1 MVDLTEVKDIA
12 IADCSDRYTYNGKN
26 VPRVTEI
33 LSKMIH
39 EDYLMYWANNL
50 GFSHRKYEKVLFDA
64 ANFGTKAHYGIECF
78 LKEKDIPLNTPM
90 TPIDSFRLW
99 WEAINKNNNVEVVAQ
114 EQKLVCEWF
123 GGTYDLL
130 LKINGCLF
138 LVDFKTSNHVTY
150 KYYMQLSAYS
160 YMLKK
165 QGIYISGVII
175 LQLNKTSPGYNEFVL
190 DFSNKKD
197 KDYFEMC
204 EKTFLALVYGY
215 YHIHWLEEEF
225 KNGVKAKIQSTRG
238 DKKV

>member
-1 MVDLTEVKDIA
+1 MVDLTEVKDIT

-39 EDYLMYWANNL
+39 EDYLMHWANTL
-50 GFSHRKYEKVLFDA
+50 GFSHRKYEKVLTEA
-64 ANFGTKAHYGIECF
+64 ANYGTKAHYGIECF
-78 LKEKDIPLNTPM
+78 LKEQNIPTNTPM
-90 TPIDSFRLW
+90 TPVDGFRLW
-99 WEAINKNNNVEVVAQ
+99 WETINKNNNVEVVAQ

-150 KYYMQLSAYS
+150 KYYMQLAAYS
-160 YMLKK
+160 YMLKQ

-175 LQLNKTSPGYNEFVL
+175 LQLAKTSPRYNEFVL
-190 DFSNKKD
+190 DFSNQSD
-197 KDYFEMC
+197 KYYFEVC
-204 EKTFLALVYGY
+204 ERTFLALVYGY
-215 YHIHWLEEEF
+215 YHIYWLEEEF
-225 KNGVKAKIQSTRG
+225 KNDVKSKISSTKRNP
-238 DKKV
+238 KV